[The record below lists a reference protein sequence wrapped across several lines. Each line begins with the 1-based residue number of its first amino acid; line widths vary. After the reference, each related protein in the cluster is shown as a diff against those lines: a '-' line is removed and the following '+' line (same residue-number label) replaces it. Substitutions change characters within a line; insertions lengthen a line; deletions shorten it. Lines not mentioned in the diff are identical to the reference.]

1 MNQQRDLKLKDL
13 MSVIGRISAVL
24 DSDGVSTGDRGALR
38 RMQAG
43 HPPPL
48 VFTALPC
55 ATCQMGEKKLDD
67 WMAITAGMALM
78 APHSHNLKRRFG
90 QGLGGRGILEARLER
105 LLASEEEVRR
115 LLLLRVARFL
125 ASKGKTMNWV
135 EGAALLL
142 TGHGKQREA
151 LHRRIAKEFYSVLN
165 QIEQRQGVS

>member
-1 MNQQRDLKLKDL
+1 

-24 DSDGVSTGDRGALR
+24 DSDGVSTGDRAALR

-48 VFTALPC
+48 VFYRFAMRYLPD
-55 ATCQMGEKKLDD
+55 GWEKKLDD

-78 APHSHNLKRRFG
+78 APHSHNLNA
-90 QGLGGRGILEARLER
+90 GLGKVLAEEGYSEARLER